1 MTEVVSVKFKNNGKA
16 YYFDPDGNHVEA
28 GEDVIVETSKGLE
41 YATCVIGNHYIPDD
55 KIIPPIRPVVRV
67 ATDNDKRVAEI
78 NRQREAE
85 AMVICRQKIAE
96 HGLEMKLVG
105 AECSFEGGKTTF
117 FFTSDGRVDF
127 RELVKDL
134 ASVFRTRIELRQ
146 IGVRDEAKLI
156 GGIGVCGRPFC
167 CKTFLSDFAQVS
179 IKMAKEQNLSLSSSK
194 ISGACGRLMCCL
206 RFEQEVYEAEYA
218 SFPKVDM
225 IVSTPAGKGIITE
238 SNFLSGVIKVKLD
251 GDSNSPARV
260 FAKNEL
266 KILGFRK
273 KKEKEDAELSILEE

>member
-1 MTEVVSVKFKNNGKA
+1 
-16 YYFDPDGNHVEA
+16 
-28 GEDVIVETSKGLE
+28 
-41 YATCVIGNHYIPDD
+41 
-55 KIIPPIRPVVRV
+55 
-67 ATDNDKRVAEI
+67 
-78 NRQREAE
+78 
-85 AMVICRQKIAE
+85 
-96 HGLEMKLVG
+96 
-105 AECSFEGGKTTF
+105 
-117 FFTSDGRVDF
+117 
-127 RELVKDL
+127 
-134 ASVFRTRIELRQ
+134 
-146 IGVRDEAKLI
+146 
-156 GGIGVCGRPFC
+156 
-167 CKTFLSDFAQVS
+167 
-179 IKMAKEQNLSLSSSK
+179 MAKEQNLSLSSSK